1 MSLFPHIPVTVV
13 GPVVS
18 CNGPRPYE
26 ASLCVNVM
34 KVSRTKIYLFMLK
47 FSGDSE
53 GGEKMN
59 FEIIVFYAHCQVLDD
74 FPKIVK
80 IVEKL

>member
-1 MSLFPHIPVTVV
+1 
-13 GPVVS
+13 
-18 CNGPRPYE
+18 
-26 ASLCVNVM
+26 M